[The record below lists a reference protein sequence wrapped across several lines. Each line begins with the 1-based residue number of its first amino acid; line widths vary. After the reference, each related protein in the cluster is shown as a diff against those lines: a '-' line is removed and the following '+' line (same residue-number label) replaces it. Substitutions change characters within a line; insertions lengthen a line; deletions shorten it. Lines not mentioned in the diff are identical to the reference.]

1 MPFTASTILELLVE
15 ITWAC
20 LAVPVTKHP
29 LFLQLFP
36 SQSVLSEVLSAA
48 CLVSCPG
55 LFDAIQAA
63 APPPLSFFRNL
74 PSDGASRWGIYVL
87 VLEKT
92 AATPLIYI
100 GSGTAAKGG
109 VRARFAEY
117 DRDVHVPRWIRHAL
131 DNGYTIVHKGLVL
144 WCPIPS
150 AADVPK
156 LRVLYVAIEAA
167 LSFLFWAMQ
176 SQNKDYGMSGC
187 CPWPRNSF
195 SYSGLCS
202 HSALAENVA
211 GNFDLSSEQL
221 EAVAAA
227 IKEKNRSYQ
236 AEYQRSQRAKSPDR
250 VRALQRGKNRR
261 YQKTQKAIHE
271 ERKANKKFYCAIC
284 DVSCRNKPDLTRHN
298 ATKRHLKKVAE
309 AESSSRSA

>member
-1 MPFTASTILELLVE
+1 ME

-20 LAVPVTKHP
+20 LPVPVTKHP

-74 PSDGASRWGIYVL
+74 PLDGASRWGIYVL

-92 AATPLIYI
+92 AATRLIYI

-109 VRARFAEY
+109 VRARFTEY
-117 DRDVHVPRWIRHAL
+117 DRDVHVPRWVRHAL

-156 LRVLYVAIEAA
+156 LRVLYVTIEAA
-167 LSFLFWAMQ
+167 LSFLFLAMQ
-176 SQNKDYGMSGC
+176 SQNKDYGMSEC

-195 SYSGLCS
+195 S
-202 HSALAENVA
+202 
-211 GNFDLSSEQL
+211 
-221 EAVAAA
+221 
-227 IKEKNRSYQ
+227 
-236 AEYQRSQRAKSPDR
+236 
-250 VRALQRGKNRR
+250 
-261 YQKTQKAIHE
+261 
-271 ERKANKKFYCAIC
+271 
-284 DVSCRNKPDLTRHN
+284 
-298 ATKRHLKKVAE
+298 
-309 AESSSRSA
+309 

>member
-100 GSGTAAKGG
+100 GSGTAARGG
-109 VRARFAEY
+109 VRVRFAEY

-202 HSALAENVA
+202 HSALAEMLLVT
-211 GNFDLSSEQL
+211 L
-221 EAVAAA
+221 
-227 IKEKNRSYQ
+227 I
-236 AEYQRSQRAKSPDR
+236 SP
-250 VRALQRGKNRR
+250 A
-261 YQKTQKAIHE
+261 
-271 ERKANKKFYCAIC
+271 
-284 DVSCRNKPDLTRHN
+284 
-298 ATKRHLKKVAE
+298 
-309 AESSSRSA
+309 SSSRLWLPRSKRRIVLTRLSISEVNVPSLLIASVLCSTEEIGSIRRPRKLSTRSERRIRSFTVLFAMFLAVTSLTLQDTMLPSVT